1 MEDRYLETHKTWNNI
16 AQLYEDKFMKFD
28 LYNDTYK
35 SFCDLLL
42 RPDASV
48 LEIGCGPGNITRHIL
63 DLNPKLKVLATDISK
78 NMIDLAKRNNPE
90 VEIQVLDCR
99 NLKRINTK
107 FDGIICGFTIPYLS
121 KLDCSKLIS
130 DCSNLL
136 TEEGA
141 LYLSFVSGD
150 YEKSGFISGSSGD
163 RAYFYYHELK
173 RIKQE
178 LELNHMTVVDFI
190 QKKYKK
196 SDTISET
203 HTIINAKKRT
213 YNTM

>member
-121 KLDCSKLIS
+121 KLDC
-130 DCSNLL
+130 
-136 TEEGA
+136 
-141 LYLSFVSGD
+141 
-150 YEKSGFISGSSGD
+150 
-163 RAYFYYHELK
+163 
-173 RIKQE
+173 
-178 LELNHMTVVDFI
+178 
-190 QKKYKK
+190 
-196 SDTISET
+196 
-203 HTIINAKKRT
+203 
-213 YNTM
+213 

>member
-1 MEDRYLETHKTWNNI
+1 MEDRYLETHKTWDTI
-16 AQLYEDKFMKFD
+16 AQSYEDIFMKLE

-90 VEIQVLDCR
+90 VEVQILDCR
-99 NLKRINTK
+99 NLETINTV

-121 KLDCSKLIS
+121 KPDCSKLIS

-141 LYLSFVSGD
+141 LYLSFASGD
-150 YEKSGFISGSSGD
+150 YKKSGFISGSSGGKV
-163 RAYFYYHELK
+163 YFYYHELK

-178 LELNHMTVVDFI
+178 LELKHLTVVDLF
-190 QKKYKK
+190 QKEYKK
-196 SDTISET
+196 SDSISEM

-213 YNTM
+213 

>member
-1 MEDRYLETHKTWNNI
+1 MEDRYLETHKTWDTI
-16 AQLYEDKFMKFD
+16 AQRYEDTFMKLE

-63 DLNPKLKVLATDISK
+63 GLNPKIKVLATDISK

-90 VEIQVLDCR
+90 VEVQILDCR
-99 NLKRINTK
+99 NLKTINTV

-121 KLDCSKLIS
+121 KHNCSKLIT

-136 TEEGA
+136 TEEGV

-150 YEKSGFISGSSGD
+150 YEKSGFISGSSG
-163 RAYFYYHELK
+163 ATVYFYYHELK

-178 LELNHMTVVDFI
+178 LELNHLTVVDLF
-190 QKKYKK
+190 QKEYKK
-196 SDTISET
+196 SDSISET

-213 YNTM
+213 

>member
-1 MEDRYLETHKTWNNI
+1 MEDRYLETHKTWDTI
-16 AQLYEDKFMKFD
+16 AQRYEDTFMKLE

-48 LEIGCGPGNITRHIL
+48 IEIGCGPGNITRHIL
-63 DLNPKLKVLATDISK
+63 GLNPKIKVLATDISK

-90 VEIQVLDCR
+90 VEVQILDCR
-99 NLKRINTK
+99 NLKTINTV

-121 KLDCSKLIS
+121 KPDCSKLIT

-136 TEEGA
+136 TEEGV

-150 YEKSGFISGSSGD
+150 YEKSGFISGSSG
-163 RAYFYYHELK
+163 ATVYFYYHELK

-178 LELNHMTVVDFI
+178 LELNHLTVVDLF
-190 QKKYKK
+190 QKEYKK
-196 SDTISET
+196 SDSISET

-213 YNTM
+213 